1 MLGAM
6 TTPAEMADL
15 DRADVDA
22 RPTRARFAVLAFL
35 CSLTFVLYLDRVC
48 MGQAVKPIQ
57 DEMHLTNSQMGMV
70 LMAFTL
76 AYGLFEVPTG
86 HLGDRYGSRGVLA
99 RIVIWWSVFTALTGA
114 ATGFYSLLAVRFL
127 FGAGEA
133 GAYPNAAR
141 VIARW
146 FPPAERG
153 RVQGLLM
160 SFALVGG
167 TVSPVAAGYLIDLW
181 GWRWTFVAFG
191 AVGVAW
197 AVAFLGWFRD
207 DPAAHPSVNGLE
219 LLRITDGTPP
229 PPPAASAAHPVRFPW
244 RQTFRDR
251 NIWLLGLIMTCSA
264 FTSYLYFSWYPKYL
278 QEAYGLN
285 IRQSGWLTS
294 MVLGAGAVG
303 TLGGG
308 LLVDRAVRRG
318 RDPVRAR
325 RHLGATALLLA
336 AGLLLV
342 SSRCED
348 PVLSAGL
355 AAASCLAMLGQQSAW
370 WSTATEVGGR
380 HVGALFGLMNGMG
393 IFGAMGSQYF
403 FGAYADWRL
412 ARGFEGREMWSPAFL
427 LYVALLVVGALCWF
441 YVDPSA
447 RRGGRG
453 GPRNEESDP
462 SLIPAA
468 KESR

>member
-1 MLGAM
+1 M
-6 TTPAEMADL
+6 
-15 DRADVDA
+15 
-22 RPTRARFAVLAFL
+22 
-35 CSLTFVLYLDRVC
+35 
-48 MGQAVKPIQ
+48 
-57 DEMHLTNSQMGMV
+57 
-70 LMAFTL
+70 
-76 AYGLFEVPTG
+76 
-86 HLGDRYGSRGVLA
+86 
-99 RIVIWWSVFTALTGA
+99 
-114 ATGFYSLLAVRFL
+114 
-127 FGAGEA
+127 
-133 GAYPNAAR
+133 
-141 VIARW
+141 
-146 FPPAERG
+146 
-153 RVQGLLM
+153 
-160 SFALVGG
+160 
-167 TVSPVAAGYLIDLW
+167 
-181 GWRWTFVAFG
+181 
-191 AVGVAW
+191 
-197 AVAFLGWFRD
+197 
-207 DPAAHPSVNGLE
+207 
-219 LLRITDGTPP
+219 
-229 PPPAASAAHPVRFPW
+229 RFPW

-251 NIWLLGLIMTCSA
+251 NIWLLGLITTCAA

-285 IRQSGWLTS
+285 IRQAGWLTS

-370 WSTATEVGGR
+370 WSTATEVSGR

-412 ARGFEGREMWSPAFL
+412 ARGFEGRAMWSPAFL
-427 LYVALLVVGALCWF
+427 VYVALLVVGALCWF

-447 RRGGRG
+447 RRGDREGRGERGGPVPHARGRG
-453 GPRNEESDP
+453 GAMRARVNDTELYFDVDGSALVPDGDRMAERPVLFLLHGGPGSDHSVFKPAYTPLRDVAQLVYHDMRGCGRTPRPTPGPARSPGTSPTSTPCGPTSGWSGSP
-462 SLIPAA
+462 SWAARTAAWSPWAMPWNIPIGWPT
-468 KESR
+468 